1 MDKQD
6 RKNVLVV
13 TGWHEQGR
21 LRGIARYAQ
30 KHNWHVVTDMV
41 YHSRPLE
48 GWAGDGIISFL
59 GRDDDYASFLSRFS
73 VPRVDLGLSFPELN
87 IPRVTTD
94 NEAIGVL
101 AAEHFLDRGFENF
114 AFVGMWDS
122 QTELER
128 RNAFF
133 ERLRRSGFDALDLSH
148 PWEQHDEYYPWK
160 VYRRWLAEQFS
171 KLAKPLAVFAT
182 HDSIASN
189 VIDAARWADLHVPEQ
204 VAVLGIENDEFACQC
219 AAVPISS
226 IDCNSEE
233 LGYQAAAALDKLMHG
248 ETIEANIE
256 RVPPLGVEKRKSTDI
271 LAVRH
276 VAVARALRF
285 IWDHYAE
292 SITTDNILAHVGMSK
307 VGLYNAFD
315 RHLGRSPGQEL
326 RRKRM
331 QHAQKLLHTT
341 DLKLAA
347 IAKQIGYGSDI
358 AFCNAFKRMFEM
370 TPQQYRFATRAGGGG
385 GDKRPP
391 LKKRKKK

>member
-30 KHNWHVVTDMV
+30 NHNWHVVTDMV
-41 YHSRPLE
+41 YHSRPLD
-48 GWAGDGIISFL
+48 GWDGDGIISFL
-59 GRDDDYASFLSRFS
+59 GRHDEYAKFMSKFN
-73 VPRVDLGLSFPELN
+73 VPRVDLGMSFPELE

-94 NEAIGVL
+94 NEAIGTL
-101 AAEHFLDRGFENF
+101 AAEHFLDRGFEHF

-122 QTELER
+122 QTEIER
-128 RNAFF
+128 REAFF

-148 PWEQHDEYYPWK
+148 PWEQHADYYPWN

-171 KLAKPLAVFAT
+171 KLSKPLAVFAT
-182 HDSIASN
+182 HDSVASN

-226 IDCNSEE
+226 IDCNTEE
-233 LGYQAAAALDKLMHG
+233 IGYQAAETLDKMMHG
-248 ETIEANIE
+248 ASAPAAIE
-256 RVPPLGVEKRKSTDI
+256 RVTPLCVEKRKSTDI

-285 IWDHYAE
+285 IWDHYPE
-292 SITTDNILAHVGMSK
+292 SITTDDILAHVGMSK

-331 QHAQKLLHTT
+331 QRAQKLLHTT

-347 IAKQIGYGSDI
+347 IASQIGYGSDI

-370 TPQQYRFATRAGGGG
+370 TASQYRFATRAGAGPKGKAGG
-385 GDKRPP
+385 
-391 LKKRKKK
+391 KKGKKK